1 MNLNQF
7 KSLEPQL
14 PSLHATAEPE
24 LASLHGTAEPEL
36 ASLHATAEHVLMRST
51 RRPSAS
57 EAL

>member
-24 LASLHGTAEPEL
+24 LASLH
-36 ASLHATAEHVLMRST
+36 ATAEDIVMRST